1 MGRLLRCVGFAF
13 TGVIVLAGAAGGC
26 ATSEPA
32 DLGPDIDTT
41 LPGVDASQGASPLP
55 GGGTTTKDSGSASTD
70 GDAKDAGGKPAA
82 TQDAAPV
89 DAAPAVPKPA
99 PGEVLITEIMYN
111 TLKGAEPDA
120 EWIELHN
127 LASSARSLSGLTLK
141 DGGARTHVIGAGVTI
156 APGAYVVLARDK
168 SVATATALVPAS
180 AIVYEYA
187 KGMPSNAGIQ
197 LANGTTGSIALLNG
211 AATIANVPYG
221 PWFSQSGGSSI
232 QLDSLVPAQATLQ
245 ASWCL
250 SLTTW
255 TTGSDKGT
263 PGAASN
269 CP

>member
-1 MGRLLRCVGFAF
+1 MGRFLRCVGIAF

-32 DLGPDIDTT
+32 DLGPDIDPT
-41 LPGVDASQGASPLP
+41 LPGVDASQGSNPLP
-55 GGGTTTKDSGSASTD
+55 GNTGTNDSGTASSG
-70 GDAKDAGGKPAA
+70 GDAKDAGAKPAA
-82 TQDAAPV
+82 VPDAAPV
-89 DAAPAVPKPA
+89 DAAPVVPKPA

-127 LASSARSLSGLTLK
+127 LASSARTLSGLTLK

-168 SVATATALVPAS
+168 SIATGTALVPAS
-180 AIVYEYA
+180 AVVYEYG
-187 KGMPSNAGIQ
+187 KGMPSNAGVQ
-197 LANGTTGSIALLNG
+197 LANAASGSITLLNG
-211 AATIANVPYG
+211 AATIAHVPYG
-221 PWFSQSGGSSI
+221 SWFSQSGGSSI
-232 QLDSLVPAQATLQ
+232 QLDVLTPAQASAK

-250 SLTTW
+250 SFSQW

-263 PGAASN
+263 PGAASD